1 MTYDDLASRYGDTQ
15 LKQID
20 PGQFV
25 GTTKEDGKYT
35 TFEVMTDALLG
46 STSIMSDITLV
57 TSVTVNGVQIFKRGA
72 VNETR
77 TTKVL

>member
-1 MTYDDLASRYGDTQ
+1 MTYDDLVSRYGDTELAQ
-15 LKQID
+15 LE

-25 GTTKEDGKYT
+25 GTTKEDGKYI

-57 TSVTVNGVQIFKRGA
+57 TSVTVNGVTIFKR
-72 VNETR
+72 R
-77 TTKVL
+77 SSK